1 MLTLTSSD
9 EHFNF
14 AHAEAP
20 YLVFPILQ
28 KGKIYDGLSPGAER
42 LVLGSIAEDFS
53 SAIYCACLTKD
64 GQRKNGFAECK
75 GAWRCVW
82 RGRRRHGRA
91 CGLLTSLRGLDNTMN
106 PRGKGMLPT
115 EGRKLVGRIDL

>member
-1 MLTLTSSD
+1 MLTLTTSD

-42 LVLGSIAEDFS
+42 LVLGSIDEDFS

-75 GAWRCVW
+75 GAWHFVQ
-82 RGRRRHGRA
+82 RGRRMQGGM
-91 CGLLTSLRGLDNTMN
+91 CGLLTFLRGVDDTMN

-115 EGRKLVGRIDL
+115 EERKLVGRIYL